1 MSLQLGSEALAAVY
15 AVARGT
21 TRLANLCRSDQM
33 MKRIILAIKSIM
45 VMVIAF
51 SSHDSTDSANSDD
64 DDEEEQVRR

>member
-1 MSLQLGSEALAAVY
+1 
-15 AVARGT
+15 
-21 TRLANLCRSDQM
+21 M

-64 DDEEEQVRR
+64 DERANSDDDE